1 MVLRRFVSLRGNPAK
16 LMSDIGTQLTV
27 AKEELKK
34 VVASQDW
41 DELAAFCVTKGME
54 WKFLPAD
61 AAWLNGTSEALV
73 KSVKK
78 VIMVAVGESVVT
90 FSESQTVFFEAASLV
105 NEGSIGRHPTSPE
118 DGTYLC
124 P

>member
-1 MVLRRFVSLRGNPAK
+1 M
-16 LMSDIGTQLTV
+16 
-27 AKEELKK
+27 
-34 VVASQDW
+34 
-41 DELAAFCVTKGME
+41 TKGME

-61 AAWLNGTSEALV
+61 AAGLNGTSEALV

-124 P
+124 PKDLLLG

>member
-1 MVLRRFVSLRGNPAK
+1 
-16 LMSDIGTQLTV
+16 
-27 AKEELKK
+27 
-34 VVASQDW
+34 
-41 DELAAFCVTKGME
+41 ME

-124 P
+124 PKDLLLGWSTCRVPNGPFREKKPKSPLQVCSADCTHFWRK

>member
-1 MVLRRFVSLRGNPAK
+1 M
-16 LMSDIGTQLTV
+16 
-27 AKEELKK
+27 
-34 VVASQDW
+34 
-41 DELAAFCVTKGME
+41 TKGVE

-61 AAWLNGTSEALV
+61 TAWLNGTSEAL
-73 KSVKK
+73 

-124 P
+124 PKDLLLG

>member
-1 MVLRRFVSLRGNPAK
+1 
-16 LMSDIGTQLTV
+16 
-27 AKEELKK
+27 
-34 VVASQDW
+34 
-41 DELAAFCVTKGME
+41 ME

-61 AAWLNGTSEALV
+61 AAWLNGTSEAL
-73 KSVKK
+73 

-124 P
+124 PKDLLLG

>member
-27 AKEELKK
+27 AKEKLKK